1 LALISSFGESI
12 IWLMKSSTS
21 LLRRFNP
28 KILSRGFSAGIVQHR
43 HTELNNLETKFEFN
57 AESKKEI
64 DRVLNKYPPQYKK
77 SATIPLLYIAQE
89 QEGSDNWITLAA
101 MNKIAELLEVPPMNV
116 YEVSTFYTMFNREPV
131 GKYHIQLC
139 GTTPCMVAG
148 CGKDSIKKVIMD
160 ELGIKDGETTEDGM
174 FTLQE
179 VECLGA
185 CVNAPMIQVNNKE
198 FYEHLTEE
206 SMKKLLDTWKSGG
219 TPKEGNQNHVKTC
232 EGPMGKTSL
241 KGGEPGFPEFLDL
254 DKVIAEKKEADAKK
268 ASESS

>member
-1 LALISSFGESI
+1 
-12 IWLMKSSTS
+12 
-21 LLRRFNP
+21 
-28 KILSRGFSAGIVQHR
+28 
-43 HTELNNLETKFEFN
+43 
-57 AESKKEI
+57 
-64 DRVLNKYPPQYKK
+64 
-77 SATIPLLYIAQE
+77 
-89 QEGSDNWITLAA
+89 
-101 MNKIAELLEVPPMNV
+101 MNV
-116 YEVSTFYTMFNREPV
+116 YEVATFYTMFNREPV

-174 FTLQE
+174 FTLTE

-206 SMKKLLDTWKSGG
+206 STKKLLDTWKSGG

>member
-1 LALISSFGESI
+1 MQRLTAFRRAFGAARTMPI
-12 IWLMKSSTS
+12 
-21 LLRRFNP
+21 RQ
-28 KILSRGFSAGIVQHR
+28 FSAGIVQHR
-43 HTELNNLETKFEFN
+43 HTDINNLETKFEFT

-64 DRVLNKYPPQYKK
+64 EIVLKKFPPQYKA

-89 QEGSDNWITLAA
+89 QEGAGNWLTLAA

-116 YEVSTFYTMFNREPV
+116 YEVATFYTMFNREPV

-148 CGKDSIKKVIMD
+148 CGAETIKKVVMD
-160 ELGIKDGETTEDGM
+160 ELKIGEGETTPDGL
-174 FTLQE
+174 FTLTE

-198 FYEHLTEE
+198 FYEHLTPE
-206 SMKKLLDTWKSGG
+206 SMKALLDTWKAGG

-232 EGPMGKTSL
+232 EGPLGKTSL
-241 KGGEPGFPEFLDL
+241 KGPEPGFPEFLDI
-254 DKVIAEKKEADAKK
+254 DKMVADKKAMDEKK
-268 ASESS
+268 ASESA

>member
-1 LALISSFGESI
+1 
-12 IWLMKSSTS
+12 MQT
-21 LLRRFNP
+21 LRRF
-28 KILSRGFSAGIVQHR
+28 SRVLKRSTATLTSTRSFSAGLVQHR
-43 HTELNNLETKFEFN
+43 HTEYNNLDTKFEFN
-57 AESKKEI
+57 EESKKEI
-64 DRVLNKYPPQYKK
+64 ERVLKKFPPQYKA

-89 QEGSDNWITLAA
+89 QEGSNNWVTLAA

-116 YEVSTFYTMFNREPV
+116 YEVATFYTMFNREPV

-148 CGKDSIKKVIMD
+148 CGKDAIKQVIID
-160 ELGIKDGETTEDGM
+160 ELGIKDGETTKDGM
-174 FTLQE
+174 FTLDE

-198 FYEHLTEE
+198 FYEHLTED
-206 SMKKLLDTWKSGG
+206 SMRALLETWKSGG

-232 EGPMGKTSL
+232 EGPMGQTSL

-254 DKVIAEKKEADAKK
+254 DKIIAEKKEADAKK
-268 ASESS
+268 TAEQA